1 MTMKGVLH
9 PDSGLVCYGRYLTYC
24 SSSGTWELRDMKSIY
39 WKKPK
44 ILAVIAVLFWSTAAT
59 AFKLSL
65 RYLTPFKLV
74 FLASCVSLIILW
86 ILVLVK
92 KRASGS
98 TAFSGKRLAGA
109 SIRGLLNPF
118 LYYLVLFE
126 AYDRLPAQIAMV
138 INYLWPIMLLLL
150 SIPFL
155 RQRITPRILISS
167 CISFC
172 GVAVLVLGGNPTGGN
187 LSITA
192 MGLALLS
199 TVIWAAFWIMN
210 LRSSGNA
217 VVTLAEA
224 FSFGIVYLVL
234 FGLITGKLANIVQ
247 TDLAGI
253 AGAVY
258 VGIFEMGITF
268 VIWQKALELA
278 DTTAEIG
285 NLIYLTPFL
294 ALVFIGTAVGEQIG
308 FYTIAGLLL
317 IISGILLQ
325 ERWGKREQVR

>member
-1 MTMKGVLH
+1 
-9 PDSGLVCYGRYLTYC
+9 
-24 SSSGTWELRDMKSIY
+24 MKSIY
-39 WKKPK
+39 WKKSRVFA
-44 ILAVIAVLFWSTAAT
+44 IVAVLFWSTAST

-65 RYLTPFKLV
+65 RSLTPFKLV
-74 FLASCVSLIILW
+74 FLASCVSLVILW
-86 ILVLVK
+86 TMILVK
-92 KRASGS
+92 KRARRSVV
-98 TAFSGKRLAGA
+98 FSGKRLAGA
-109 SIRGLLNPF
+109 SVRGLLNPF

-138 INYLWPIMLLLL
+138 INYLWPIILLLL

-155 RQRITPRILISS
+155 RQRITSRILISS
-167 CISFC
+167 FISFC
-172 GVAVLVLGGNPTGGN
+172 GVAVLVLGGNPAGGN

-217 VVTLAEA
+217 VLTLAEA
-224 FSFGIVYLVL
+224 FSFGVAYLVL
-234 FGLITGKLANIVQ
+234 FGLITGKLANIVH
-247 TDLAGI
+247 TAPSGI

-308 FYTIAGLLL
+308 FCTIAGLLL
-317 IISGILLQ
+317 VISGIILQ
-325 ERWGKREQVR
+325 ERWKKREQVR

>member
-1 MTMKGVLH
+1 
-9 PDSGLVCYGRYLTYC
+9 
-24 SSSGTWELRDMKSIY
+24 MKSY
-39 WKKPK
+39 SWKKPRVFA
-44 ILAVIAVLFWSTAAT
+44 IVAVLFWSTAST

-65 RYLTPFKLV
+65 RSLTPFKLV
-74 FLASCVSLIILW
+74 FFASCVSLVILW
-86 ILVLVK
+86 ILVLIK
-92 KRASGS
+92 KRAGRSFV
-98 TAFSGKRLAGA
+98 FSGKRLAGA
-109 SIRGLLNPF
+109 SVRGLLNPF
-118 LYYLVLFE
+118 LYYLVLFK

-138 INYLWPIMLLLL
+138 INYLWPITLLLL

-155 RQRITPRILISS
+155 RQRITSRILISS
-167 CISFC
+167 FISFC
-172 GVAVLVLGGNPTGGN
+172 GVAVLVLGGNPAGGN

-210 LRSSGNA
+210 LRTSSDA
-217 VVTLAEA
+217 IVTLAEA
-224 FSFGIVYLVL
+224 FSFGAVYLVL
-234 FGLITGKLANIVQ
+234 FGLITGKLADVAQ
-247 TDLAGI
+247 TDLVGI

-308 FYTIAGLLL
+308 ICTVGGLLL
-317 IISGILLQ
+317 VISGIILQ
-325 ERWGKREQVR
+325 ERWKKREQVR

>member
-1 MTMKGVLH
+1 
-9 PDSGLVCYGRYLTYC
+9 
-24 SSSGTWELRDMKSIY
+24 MKSVY
-39 WKKPK
+39 WKKSRL
-44 ILAVIAVLFWSTAAT
+44 LAIVAVLLWSTAST

-65 RYLTPFKLV
+65 RSLTPFKLV

-86 ILVLVK
+86 TMVLVK
-92 KRASGS
+92 KRVSGS
-98 TAFSGKRLAGA
+98 VVFSGKRLAGA

-138 INYLWPIMLLLL
+138 INYLWPITLLLL

-155 RQRITPRILISS
+155 RQRITSRILISS

-172 GVAVLVLGGNPTGGN
+172 GVAVLVLGGNPAGGH

-210 LRSSGNA
+210 LRSSSNA
-217 VVTLAEA
+217 VVTLAES

-234 FGLITGKLANIVQ
+234 FGLMTGRLVNIVQ

-258 VGIFEMGITF
+258 VGVFEMGITF

-278 DTTAEIG
+278 ETTAEIG

-294 ALVFIGTAVGEQIG
+294 ALLFIGSVVGEQIG
-308 FYTIAGLLL
+308 IFTVGGLLL
-317 IISGILLQ
+317 VISGILLQ
-325 ERWGKREQVR
+325 ERWKKKKVKQDLYSPHRQQKDM